1 MAIKRVLLPIHDDG
15 SFESLAST
23 AFLLGEMFS
32 AEVEGLF
39 IQSEALLVPMF
50 EGPISRE
57 EEFFTVGAVQGKRR
71 AIAARVD
78 SVFKASAKRFPRVET
93 KFHSLVG
100 DLAAVFIRHGRL
112 ADISV
117 ICSQYKFDR
126 AFWTDVQ
133 NATLLLSG
141 HPVLLVSSS
150 PRKSHFKKVVIAWKE
165 SLEAARAIAAAQP
178 LLAKAEEVHLIT
190 VDDGSGA
197 VNSLRE
203 VEEYLLLHYGGVSS
217 KVLPDGSQFAGAQ
230 LLEHAQSLDALL
242 VMGAFSHWRF
252 KEVTLG
258 GVTDYVLRK
267 ATVPVLMMH

>member
-15 SFESLAST
+15 SFEPLASM

-32 AEVEGLF
+32 AQVEGLF
-39 IQSEALLVPMF
+39 VQSEALLVPMF
-50 EGPISRE
+50 EGPISAE
-57 EEFFTVGAVQGKRR
+57 EEFFTVGALQGKRR
-71 AIAARVD
+71 AIAARAD
-78 SVFKASAKRFPRVET
+78 SVFKASANRFPHVEA
-93 KFHSLVG
+93 KFHSLIG
-100 DLAAVFIRHGRL
+100 DLATVLISHGRL

-117 ICSQYKFDR
+117 ICSQHKFGR

-133 NATLLLSG
+133 NATLFLSG
-141 HPVLLVSSS
+141 RPVLLVSSS

-203 VEEYLLLHYGGVSS
+203 VGEYLLLHNGGVSS

-230 LLEHAQSLDALL
+230 LLEYAQGLDALL
-242 VMGAFSHWRF
+242 VMGAFTHRRF
-252 KEVTLG
+252 KEAILG
-258 GVTDYVLRK
+258 GVTDYVLRN